1 MYWNIRLDKCVEY
14 KLVCVVKMSSIS
26 PGKAVRKKKVLEKD
40 SFGKQMIKLIVIEY
54 PASLEDSMHK
64 IYLHF

>member
-1 MYWNIRLDKCVEY
+1 
-14 KLVCVVKMSSIS
+14 MSSIS
-26 PGKAVRKKKVLEKD
+26 SGKTVRKKKVLEKD